1 MLQKAYLPIIIAV
14 SFIIVAYLAMMTYR
28 FLNQSRYVYFPT
40 RRIHSTPKDIGLE
53 YEDVYIRT
61 VDGVNIN
68 GWFIDSGNPV
78 TVLFFHGN
86 GGNISDRL
94 ALIEIFRK
102 IGLSTFIIDYRGY
115 GKSGGKPT
123 EAGTYRDAEA
133 AWNYLV
139 DEKKINPSE
148 IILYGRSL
156 GGPVAANIAS
166 SFNPRAL
173 ILDST
178 FTSIKDIGSELYPY
192 LPVKKFFK
200 YDYNTISFLEG
211 VSCPVLV
218 MHSRDDS
225 YIPIKHGQKIYN
237 AIKGPREFAVI
248 KGSHNNGFLLSA
260 DIYLKKIGAFVD
272 LAGKDNH

>member
-1 MLQKAYLPIIIAV
+1 MLQKVYLPVIIAV
-14 SFIIVAYLAMMTYR
+14 SFIIAAYLAMMAYR

-40 RRIHSTPKDIGLE
+40 RRIHSTPRDIGLE

-61 VDGVNIN
+61 VDGVEVN
-68 GWFIDSGNPV
+68 GWFIDSGSSV
-78 TVLFFHGN
+78 TVLFLHGN

-94 ALIEIFRK
+94 ALIEIFTK

-123 EAGTYRDAEA
+123 EVGTYRDAEA

-139 DEKKINPSE
+139 GEKKISPSE

-178 FTSIKDIGSELYPY
+178 FTSIKNIGSELYPY

-200 YDYNTISFLEG
+200 YDYNTISFLKE

-218 MHSRDDS
+218 IHSGGDS

-237 AIKGPREFAVI
+237 AIKSAKEFAVI
-248 KGSHNNGFLLSA
+248 RGNHNNGFLLSA
-260 DIYLKKIGAFVD
+260 DTYLKKITAFLG